1 MDFEIVSLVR
11 SPSSQ
16 RVVER
21 ELISA
26 LSAHRNEEAPSRAVG
41 AQRGNKE
48 VGTAHNAELDIDIDE
63 EGEADGVLLSIEEAF
78 R

>member
-1 MDFEIVSLVR
+1 M
-11 SPSSQ
+11 
-16 RVVER
+16 ER
-21 ELISA
+21 ELTSV

-48 VGTAHNAELDIDIDE
+48 VGTAHDAELDIDIDE
-63 EGEADGVLLSIEEAF
+63 EGEAGGVLLSIEEAF